1 MEKYT
6 QKGVFRTP
14 RTQAQSIGT
23 IPAGFGDS
31 VPGIP
36 PQKMAKDPL
45 ASSAIELLKTSDK
58 PSFNGT

>member
-23 IPAGFGDS
+23 NPAGFGDS
-31 VPGIP
+31 VPGVA

-45 ASSAIELLKTSDK
+45 AASAIDLMKMPDK